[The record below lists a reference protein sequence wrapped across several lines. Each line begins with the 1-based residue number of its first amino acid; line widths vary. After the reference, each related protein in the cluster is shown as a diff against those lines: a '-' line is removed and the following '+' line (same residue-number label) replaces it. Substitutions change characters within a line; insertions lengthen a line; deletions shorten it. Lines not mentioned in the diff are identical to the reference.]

1 MSDYES
7 DGDFRDDDFNEND
20 EPDFAEDMM
29 NTYYEND
36 IRENGHE
43 KDDEDVKEERIENA
57 LYTEGEETIEK
68 DMEEKEEDEVED
80 ESEDELPDKLKSKI
94 VPRQLRKS
102 SPVMT
107 KFEYAYFISQRA
119 FAIERNSPLMIPD
132 TNFTSA
138 IDIAREETERGLNPL
153 IIQRVMPNGA
163 IEEWKCSELRLYKSF

>member
-20 EPDFAEDMM
+20 EPDFAEDML

-43 KDDEDVKEERIENA
+43 KDDEDVKEEKMENE
-57 LYTEGEETIEK
+57 LYQEGEEHIEK
-68 DMEEKEEDEVED
+68 DVEDKEEDVED
-80 ESEDELPDKLKSKI
+80 ESEDEMPEKIKSKI

-102 SPVMT
+102 PPVMT
-107 KFEYAYFISQRA
+107 KFEYAYFLSQRA
-119 FAIERNSPLMIPD
+119 FAIERNSPLMYAD
-132 TNFTSA
+132 TKFTSA
-138 IDIAREETERGLNPL
+138 IDIAREETEMGLNPL